1 MKTYS
6 FLLHS
11 NKVYSIKFTV
21 RSYKKLYE
29 SKKSLRSI
37 VKKIKF
43 AGYMDIFANIFAY
56 DFLTNAFI
64 ASILSGITCG
74 IVGSYI
80 VTRRIVFLSSGI
92 THASFGGLGI
102 ALYAGINPILGALSF
117 AALSSIG
124 IEFASRRGRMRE
136 DSVVGIIWSFGM
148 AIGALFMSLRPG
160 YATDLTSYLF
170 GNILLV
176 TRTDIVWL
184 GIVASLLVIATL
196 IWLRKIM
203 YITFDE
209 EYAASQGI
217 NISMVAYIMAVVI
230 AVVIVLSIKV
240 MGIILLLSLITIP
253 TVIAN
258 SITKDYKQITLIS
271 TVIAVVGNICGFILS
286 YEYDIPT
293 GSCIIFILILLLIGV
308 KLLTLRKSRV
318 KHT

>member
-1 MKTYS
+1 M
-6 FLLHS
+6 
-11 NKVYSIKFTV
+11 SI
-21 RSYKKLYE
+21 
-29 SKKSLRSI
+29 I
-37 VKKIKF
+37 
-43 AGYMDIFANIFAY
+43 ANIFEY

-102 ALYAGINPILGALSF
+102 ALYAGIDPLLGALTF
-117 AALSSIG
+117 ASASSVG
-124 IEFASRRGRMRE
+124 IEFASRRGGIRE
-136 DSVVGIIWSFGM
+136 DSVVGIIWSMGM

-176 TRTDIVWL
+176 TPQNI
-184 GIVASLLVIATL
+184 
-196 IWLRKIM
+196 IWLTILTVVLIVGSILWLRRLM

-209 EYAASQGI
+209 EYAKSQGI
-217 NISMVAYIMAVVI
+217 NTTLVSYIMAVVI
-230 AVVIVLSIKV
+230 AISIVLSIKV

-258 SITKDYKQITLIS
+258 DITKDFKLITPLSAI
-271 TVIAVVGNICGFILS
+271 IAVVGNVVGFILS

-293 GSCIIFILILLLIGV
+293 GSCIIFILVVLLVIV
-308 KLLTLRKSRV
+308 KLLTLWHRRA
-318 KHT
+318 TTL

>member
-1 MKTYS
+1 M
-6 FLLHS
+6 
-11 NKVYSIKFTV
+11 
-21 RSYKKLYE
+21 RSY
-29 SKKSLRSI
+29 SNGMSI
-37 VKKIKF
+37 I
-43 AGYMDIFANIFAY
+43 ANIFEY

-102 ALYAGINPILGALSF
+102 ALYASIDPLLGALSF
-117 AALSSIG
+117 ASVSSIG
-124 IEFASRRGRMRE
+124 IEFASRRGGIRE
-136 DSVVGIIWSFGM
+136 DSVVGIIWSMGM

-176 TRTDIVWL
+176 TPENIVWL
-184 GIVASLLVIATL
+184 SILTVVLIIGSV
-196 IWLRKIM
+196 IWLRRLM

-209 EYAASQGI
+209 EYAKSQGI
-217 NISMVAYIMAVVI
+217 NTSLVAYIMAVVI
-230 AVVIVLSIKV
+230 AISIVLSIKV

-258 SITKDYKQITLIS
+258 TATKNFRLITPLSAI
-271 TVIAVVGNICGFILS
+271 IAVVGNVLGFILS

-293 GSCIIFILILLLIGV
+293 GSCIIFILVLLLIAV
-308 KLLTLRKSRV
+308 KLLTLWHRRA
-318 KHT
+318 TTL

>member
-1 MKTYS
+1 MQKKVNLQSYS
-6 FLLHS
+6 
-11 NKVYSIKFTV
+11 NGMSI
-21 RSYKKLYE
+21 
-29 SKKSLRSI
+29 I
-37 VKKIKF
+37 
-43 AGYMDIFANIFAY
+43 ANIFEY

-102 ALYAGINPILGALSF
+102 ALYAGIDPLVGALSF
-117 AALSSIG
+117 ASISSLG
-124 IEFASRRGRMRE
+124 IEFASRRGGIRE
-136 DSVVGIIWSFGM
+136 DSVVGIIWSMGM

-176 TRTDIVWL
+176 TPQNIFWL
-184 GIVASLLVIATL
+184 AILTVMLIICSTL
-196 IWLRKIM
+196 WLRRLM

-209 EYAASQGI
+209 EYAKSQGV
-217 NISMVAYIMAVVI
+217 NTSLVAYIMAVVVAI
-230 AVVIVLSIKV
+230 AIVLSIKV

-258 SITKDYKQITLIS
+258 VITKDYKRITPLAAI
-271 TVIAVVGNICGFILS
+271 IAVIGNIVGFVLS

-293 GSCIIFILILLLIGV
+293 GSCIIFILVALLVVV
-308 KLLTLRKSRV
+308 KLLKRLVTL
-318 KHT
+318 

>member
-1 MKTYS
+1 M
-6 FLLHS
+6 
-11 NKVYSIKFTV
+11 SI
-21 RSYKKLYE
+21 
-29 SKKSLRSI
+29 I
-37 VKKIKF
+37 
-43 AGYMDIFANIFAY
+43 ANIFEY

-102 ALYAGINPILGALSF
+102 ALYAGIDPLLGALSF
-117 AALSSIG
+117 ASVSSVG
-124 IEFASRRGRMRE
+124 IEFASRRGGIRE
-136 DSVVGIIWSFGM
+136 DSVVGIIWSMGM

-176 TRTDIVWL
+176 TPENIVWL
-184 GIVASLLVIATL
+184 SILTVVLIIGSV
-196 IWLRKIM
+196 IWLRRLM

-209 EYAASQGI
+209 EYAKSQGI
-217 NISMVAYIMAVVI
+217 NTSLVAYIMAVVI
-230 AVVIVLSIKV
+230 AISIVLSIKV

-258 SITKDYKQITLIS
+258 TVTKNFRLITPLSAI
-271 TVIAVVGNICGFILS
+271 IAVVGNVLGFILS

-293 GSCIIFILILLLIGV
+293 GSCIIFILVLLLIAV
-308 KLLTLRKSRV
+308 KLLTLWHRRA
-318 KHT
+318 TTL

>member
-1 MKTYS
+1 M
-6 FLLHS
+6 
-11 NKVYSIKFTV
+11 
-21 RSYKKLYE
+21 RSY
-29 SKKSLRSI
+29 RNGMSI
-37 VKKIKF
+37 I
-43 AGYMDIFANIFAY
+43 ANIFEY

-102 ALYAGINPILGALSF
+102 ALYAGIDPLLGALTF
-117 AALSSIG
+117 ASASSVG
-124 IEFASRRGRMRE
+124 IEFASRRGGIRE
-136 DSVVGIIWSFGM
+136 DSVVGIIWSMGM

-176 TRTDIVWL
+176 TPQNI
-184 GIVASLLVIATL
+184 
-196 IWLRKIM
+196 IWLTILTVVLIVGSILWLRRLM

-209 EYAASQGI
+209 EYAKSQGI
-217 NISMVAYIMAVVI
+217 NTTLVSYIMAVVI
-230 AVVIVLSIKV
+230 AISIVLSIKV

-258 SITKDYKQITLIS
+258 DITKDFKMITPLSAI
-271 TVIAVVGNICGFILS
+271 IAVVGNVVGFILS

-293 GSCIIFILILLLIGV
+293 GSCIIFILVVLLVIV
-308 KLLTLRKSRV
+308 KLLTLWYRRA
-318 KHT
+318 TTL

>member
-1 MKTYS
+1 M
-6 FLLHS
+6 
-11 NKVYSIKFTV
+11 SI
-21 RSYKKLYE
+21 
-29 SKKSLRSI
+29 I
-37 VKKIKF
+37 
-43 AGYMDIFANIFAY
+43 ANIFEY

-92 THASFGGLGI
+92 THTSFGGLGI
-102 ALYAGINPILGALSF
+102 ALYAGIDPLLGALSF
-117 AALSSIG
+117 ASISSIG
-124 IEFASRRGRMRE
+124 IEFASRRGGIRE
-136 DSVVGIIWSFGM
+136 DSVVGIIWSMGM

-176 TRTDIVWL
+176 TPQDIQWLTILMVALIFGSIVWL
-184 GIVASLLVIATL
+184 RRL
-196 IWLRKIM
+196 M

-209 EYAASQGI
+209 EYAKSQGI
-217 NISMVAYIMAVVI
+217 NTSLIAYIMAVVVAI
-230 AVVIVLSIKV
+230 AIVLSIKV

-258 SITKDYKQITLIS
+258 FITKDFRLITPLSAI
-271 TVIAVVGNICGFILS
+271 IAVLGNVMGFILS

-293 GSCIIFILILLLIGV
+293 GSCIIFILVTLLIGV
-308 KLLTLRKSRV
+308 KLLTLWHRRA
-318 KHT
+318 TTL

>member
-1 MKTYS
+1 M
-6 FLLHS
+6 
-11 NKVYSIKFTV
+11 
-21 RSYKKLYE
+21 RSY
-29 SKKSLRSI
+29 SDDMSI
-37 VKKIKF
+37 I
-43 AGYMDIFANIFAY
+43 ANIFEY

-102 ALYAGINPILGALSF
+102 ALYAGINPLLGALTF
-117 AALSSIG
+117 ASVSSIG
-124 IEFASRRGRMRE
+124 TEFASRLGRIRE
-136 DSVVGIIWSFGM
+136 DSVVGIIWSLGM

-176 TRTDIVWL
+176 TPRDIVWL
-184 GIVASLLVIATL
+184 SILTVVLIIGAIV
-196 IWLRKIM
+196 WLRRLM

-209 EYAASQGI
+209 EYAKSQGV
-217 NISMVAYIMAVVI
+217 NTTRVAYIMAVVI
-230 AVVIVLSIKV
+230 AIAIVLSIKV

-258 SITKDYKQITLIS
+258 DITKDFRLITPLSAI
-271 TVIAVVGNICGFILS
+271 IAVVGNISGFILS

-293 GSCIIFILILLLIGV
+293 GSCIIFILVILLIGV
-308 KLLTLRKSRV
+308 KLLTLWHRRA
-318 KHT
+318 TTL

>member
-1 MKTYS
+1 M
-6 FLLHS
+6 
-11 NKVYSIKFTV
+11 SI
-21 RSYKKLYE
+21 
-29 SKKSLRSI
+29 I
-37 VKKIKF
+37 
-43 AGYMDIFANIFAY
+43 ANIFEY

-102 ALYAGINPILGALSF
+102 ALYAGLDPLVGALSF
-117 AALSSIG
+117 ASISSVG
-124 IEFASRRGRMRE
+124 IEFASRRGGIRE
-136 DSVVGIIWSFGM
+136 DSVVGIIWSMGM

-176 TRTDIVWL
+176 TPQNILWLAILTAVLIIGSIVWL
-184 GIVASLLVIATL
+184 RRL
-196 IWLRKIM
+196 M

-209 EYAASQGI
+209 EYAKSQGI
-217 NISMVAYIMAVVI
+217 NTSLIAYIMAVVI
-230 AVVIVLSIKV
+230 AISIVLSIKV

-258 SITKDYKQITLIS
+258 AITKDFRLITPLSAI
-271 TVIAVVGNICGFILS
+271 IAVVGNIFGFILS

-293 GSCIIFILILLLIGV
+293 GSCIIFILVMLLIGV
-308 KLLTLRKSRV
+308 KLLTLWHRRA
-318 KHT
+318 TTL

>member
-1 MKTYS
+1 M
-6 FLLHS
+6 
-11 NKVYSIKFTV
+11 SI
-21 RSYKKLYE
+21 
-29 SKKSLRSI
+29 I
-37 VKKIKF
+37 
-43 AGYMDIFANIFAY
+43 ANIFEY

-102 ALYAGINPILGALSF
+102 ALYAGIDPLLGALSF
-117 AALSSIG
+117 ASVSSIG
-124 IEFASRRGRMRE
+124 IEFASRRGGIRE
-136 DSVVGIIWSFGM
+136 DSVVGIIWSMGM

-176 TRTDIVWL
+176 TPENIVWL
-184 GIVASLLVIATL
+184 GILTAVL
-196 IWLRKIM
+196 IIGSVVWLRRLM

-209 EYAASQGI
+209 EYAKSQGI
-217 NISMVAYIMAVVI
+217 NTTLVSYIMAIVI
-230 AVVIVLSIKV
+230 AISIVLSIKV

-258 SITKDYKQITLIS
+258 AITKDFKLITPLSAI
-271 TVIAVVGNICGFILS
+271 IAVVGNIVGFILS

-293 GSCIIFILILLLIGV
+293 GSCIIFILVMLLIGV
-308 KLLTLRKSRV
+308 KLLTLWHRRA
-318 KHT
+318 TTL

>member
-1 MKTYS
+1 
-6 FLLHS
+6 
-11 NKVYSIKFTV
+11 
-21 RSYKKLYE
+21 
-29 SKKSLRSI
+29 
-37 VKKIKF
+37 
-43 AGYMDIFANIFAY
+43 MDIIANIFAY

-117 AALSSIG
+117 AALSSVG
-124 IEFASRRGRMRE
+124 IEFASRRGHIRE
-136 DSVVGIIWSFGM
+136 DSVVGIIWSLGM

-176 TRTDIVWL
+176 TPTDNLWL
-184 GIVASLLVIATL
+184 GIITVALIVGAF
-196 IWLRKIM
+196 IWLRKLM

-209 EYAASQGI
+209 EYAKSQGI
-217 NISMVAYIMAVVI
+217 NTTLVAYIMAVVI
-230 AVVIVLSIKV
+230 AVVIVLSIKI

-258 SITKDYKQITLIS
+258 DITKDFRLITPLSAI
-271 TVIAVVGNICGFILS
+271 IAVIGNIAGFILS
-286 YEYDIPT
+286 YEYDVPT
-293 GSCIIFILILLLIGV
+293 GSCIIFILVVMLIGI
-308 KLLTLRKSRV
+308 KLLTLRRSRV
-318 KHT
+318 

>member
-1 MKTYS
+1 M
-6 FLLHS
+6 
-11 NKVYSIKFTV
+11 SI
-21 RSYKKLYE
+21 
-29 SKKSLRSI
+29 I
-37 VKKIKF
+37 
-43 AGYMDIFANIFAY
+43 ANIFEY

-102 ALYAGINPILGALSF
+102 ALYAGIDPLLGALSF
-117 AALSSIG
+117 ASVSSIG
-124 IEFASRRGRMRE
+124 IEFASRRGGIRE
-136 DSVVGIIWSFGM
+136 DSVVGIIWSMGM

-176 TRTDIVWL
+176 TPENIVWL
-184 GIVASLLVIATL
+184 GILTAVL
-196 IWLRKIM
+196 IIGSVVWLRRLM

-209 EYAASQGI
+209 EYAKSQGI
-217 NISMVAYIMAVVI
+217 NTTLVSYIMAIVI
-230 AVVIVLSIKV
+230 AISIVLSIKV

-258 SITKDYKQITLIS
+258 AITKDFKLITPLSAI
-271 TVIAVVGNICGFILS
+271 IAVVGNIVGFILS

-293 GSCIIFILILLLIGV
+293 GSCIIFILVTLLIGV
-308 KLLTLRKSRV
+308 KLLTLWHRRA
-318 KHT
+318 TTL

>member
-1 MKTYS
+1 M
-6 FLLHS
+6 
-11 NKVYSIKFTV
+11 SI
-21 RSYKKLYE
+21 
-29 SKKSLRSI
+29 I
-37 VKKIKF
+37 
-43 AGYMDIFANIFAY
+43 ANIFEY

-102 ALYAGINPILGALSF
+102 ALYAGIDPLLGALTF
-117 AALSSIG
+117 ASASSVG
-124 IEFASRRGRMRE
+124 IEFASRRGGIRE
-136 DSVVGIIWSFGM
+136 DSVVGIIWSMGM

-176 TRTDIVWL
+176 TPQNILWLTILTVVLIVGSIL
-184 GIVASLLVIATL
+184 
-196 IWLRKIM
+196 WLRRLM

-209 EYAASQGI
+209 EYAKSQGI
-217 NISMVAYIMAVVI
+217 NTTLVSYIMAVVI
-230 AVVIVLSIKV
+230 AISIVLSIKV

-258 SITKDYKQITLIS
+258 DITKDFKMITPLSAI
-271 TVIAVVGNICGFILS
+271 IAVVGNVLGFILS

-293 GSCIIFILILLLIGV
+293 GSCIIFILVMLLIGV
-308 KLLTLRKSRV
+308 KLLTLWHRRA
-318 KHT
+318 TTL

>member
-1 MKTYS
+1 M
-6 FLLHS
+6 
-11 NKVYSIKFTV
+11 SI
-21 RSYKKLYE
+21 
-29 SKKSLRSI
+29 I
-37 VKKIKF
+37 
-43 AGYMDIFANIFAY
+43 ANIFEY

-102 ALYAGINPILGALSF
+102 ALYAGIDPLLGALTF
-117 AALSSIG
+117 ASASSMG
-124 IEFASRRGRMRE
+124 IEFASRRGGIRE
-136 DSVVGIIWSFGM
+136 DSVVGIIWSMGM

-176 TRTDIVWL
+176 TPQNI
-184 GIVASLLVIATL
+184 
-196 IWLRKIM
+196 IWLTILTVVLIVGSILWLRRLM

-209 EYAASQGI
+209 EYAKSQSI
-217 NISMVAYIMAVVI
+217 NTTLVSYIMAVVI
-230 AVVIVLSIKV
+230 AISIVLSIKV

-258 SITKDYKQITLIS
+258 DITKDFKLITPLSAI
-271 TVIAVVGNICGFILS
+271 IAVVGNVVGFILS

-293 GSCIIFILILLLIGV
+293 GSCIIFILVVLLVIV
-308 KLLTLRKSRV
+308 KLLTLWHRRA
-318 KHT
+318 TTL

>member
-1 MKTYS
+1 M
-6 FLLHS
+6 
-11 NKVYSIKFTV
+11 SI
-21 RSYKKLYE
+21 
-29 SKKSLRSI
+29 I
-37 VKKIKF
+37 
-43 AGYMDIFANIFAY
+43 ANIFEY

-102 ALYAGINPILGALSF
+102 ALYASIDPLLGALSF
-117 AALSSIG
+117 ASVSSIG
-124 IEFASRRGRMRE
+124 IEFASRRGGIRE
-136 DSVVGIIWSFGM
+136 DSVVGIIWSMGM

-176 TRTDIVWL
+176 TPENIVWL
-184 GIVASLLVIATL
+184 SILTVVLIIGSV
-196 IWLRKIM
+196 IWLRRLM

-209 EYAASQGI
+209 EYAKSQGI
-217 NISMVAYIMAVVI
+217 NTSLVAYIMAVVI
-230 AVVIVLSIKV
+230 AISIVLSIKV

-258 SITKDYKQITLIS
+258 TATKNFRLITPLSAI
-271 TVIAVVGNICGFILS
+271 IAVVGNVLGFILS

-293 GSCIIFILILLLIGV
+293 GSCIIFILVLLLIAV
-308 KLLTLRKSRV
+308 KLLTLWHRRA
-318 KHT
+318 TTL

>member
-1 MKTYS
+1 M
-6 FLLHS
+6 
-11 NKVYSIKFTV
+11 SI
-21 RSYKKLYE
+21 
-29 SKKSLRSI
+29 I
-37 VKKIKF
+37 
-43 AGYMDIFANIFAY
+43 ANIFEY

-102 ALYAGINPILGALSF
+102 ALYAGIDPLLGALSF
-117 AALSSIG
+117 ASISSLG
-124 IEFASRRGRMRE
+124 TEFAARRGRIRE
-136 DSVVGIIWSFGM
+136 DSVVGIIWSLGM

-176 TRTDIVWL
+176 TPRDIVWL
-184 GIVASLLVIATL
+184 AILTTLLTIGSVV
-196 IWLRKIM
+196 WLRRLT

-209 EYAASQGI
+209 EYAKSQGV
-217 NISMVAYIMAVVI
+217 NTTLVAYIMAVVI
-230 AVVIVLSIKV
+230 AIAIVLSIKV

-258 SITKDYKQITLIS
+258 DITKDFRRITPLSAI
-271 TVIAVVGNICGFILS
+271 VAVVGNISGFILS

-293 GSCIIFILILLLIGV
+293 GSCIIFILVVLLIVV
-308 KLLTLRKSRV
+308 KLLTLWHRRAN
-318 KHT
+318 TL

>member
-1 MKTYS
+1 MQKKVNLQSYS
-6 FLLHS
+6 
-11 NKVYSIKFTV
+11 NGMSI
-21 RSYKKLYE
+21 
-29 SKKSLRSI
+29 I
-37 VKKIKF
+37 
-43 AGYMDIFANIFAY
+43 ANIFEY

-102 ALYAGINPILGALSF
+102 ALYAGIDPLVGALSF
-117 AALSSIG
+117 ASISSLG
-124 IEFASRRGRMRE
+124 IEFASRRGGIRE
-136 DSVVGIIWSFGM
+136 DSVVGIIWSMGM

-176 TRTDIVWL
+176 TPQNIFWL
-184 GIVASLLVIATL
+184 AILTVML
-196 IWLRKIM
+196 IICSALWLRRLM

-209 EYAASQGI
+209 EYAKSQGV
-217 NISMVAYIMAVVI
+217 NTSLVAYIMAVIVAI
-230 AVVIVLSIKV
+230 AIVLSIKV

-258 SITKDYKQITLIS
+258 AITKDYKRITPLAAI
-271 TVIAVVGNICGFILS
+271 IAVMGNIAGFVLS

-293 GSCIIFILILLLIGV
+293 GSCIIFILVVLLVVV
-308 KLLTLRKSRV
+308 KLLKRLVTL
-318 KHT
+318 

>member
-1 MKTYS
+1 M
-6 FLLHS
+6 
-11 NKVYSIKFTV
+11 
-21 RSYKKLYE
+21 RSY
-29 SKKSLRSI
+29 RDGMSI
-37 VKKIKF
+37 I
-43 AGYMDIFANIFAY
+43 ANIFEY

-102 ALYAGINPILGALSF
+102 ALYAGIDPLLGALTF
-117 AALSSIG
+117 ASASSIG
-124 IEFASRRGRMRE
+124 IEFASRRGGIRE
-136 DSVVGIIWSFGM
+136 DSVVGIIWSMGM

-176 TRTDIVWL
+176 TPQNILWL
-184 GIVASLLVIATL
+184 TILTVML
-196 IWLRKIM
+196 IIGSILWLRRLM

-209 EYAASQGI
+209 EYAKSQGI
-217 NISMVAYIMAVVI
+217 NTSLIAYIMAVVI
-230 AVVIVLSIKV
+230 AIAIVLSIKV

-258 SITKDYKQITLIS
+258 DITKDFKMITPLSAI
-271 TVIAVVGNICGFILS
+271 IAVIGNVLGFILS

-293 GSCIIFILILLLIGV
+293 GSCIIFILVMLLIGV
-308 KLLTLRKSRV
+308 KLLTLWHRRA
-318 KHT
+318 TTL

>member
-1 MKTYS
+1 M
-6 FLLHS
+6 
-11 NKVYSIKFTV
+11 
-21 RSYKKLYE
+21 
-29 SKKSLRSI
+29 KKSFHSI
-37 VKKIKF
+37 TKKSKF
-43 AGYMDIFANIFAY
+43 AGYMDIIANIFAY

-117 AALSSIG
+117 AALSSVG
-124 IEFASRRGRMRE
+124 IEFASRRGHIRE
-136 DSVVGIIWSFGM
+136 DSVVGIIWSLGM

-176 TRTDIVWL
+176 TPTDNLWL
-184 GIVASLLVIATL
+184 GIITVALIVGAV
-196 IWLRKIM
+196 IWLRKLM

-209 EYAASQGI
+209 EYAKSQGI
-217 NISMVAYIMAVVI
+217 NTTLVAYIMAVVI
-230 AVVIVLSIKV
+230 AVVIVLSIKI

-258 SITKDYKQITLIS
+258 DITKDFRLITPLSAI
-271 TVIAVVGNICGFILS
+271 IAVIGNIAGFILS
-286 YEYDIPT
+286 YEYDVPT
-293 GSCIIFILILLLIGV
+293 GSCIIFILVVMLIGI
-308 KLLTLRKSRV
+308 KLLTLRRSRV
-318 KHT
+318 

>member
-1 MKTYS
+1 M
-6 FLLHS
+6 
-11 NKVYSIKFTV
+11 SI
-21 RSYKKLYE
+21 
-29 SKKSLRSI
+29 I
-37 VKKIKF
+37 
-43 AGYMDIFANIFAY
+43 ANIFEY

-102 ALYAGINPILGALSF
+102 ALYAGIDPLLGALSF
-117 AALSSIG
+117 ASISSIG
-124 IEFASRRGRMRE
+124 TEFAARRGRIRE
-136 DSVVGIIWSFGM
+136 DSVVGIIWSLGM

-176 TRTDIVWL
+176 TPRDIVWL
-184 GIVASLLVIATL
+184 AILTVLFAIGSVV
-196 IWLRKIM
+196 WLRRLM

-209 EYAASQGI
+209 EYAKSQGV
-217 NISMVAYIMAVVI
+217 NTSVVAYIMAVVI
-230 AVVIVLSIKV
+230 AIAIVLSIKV

-258 SITKDYKQITLIS
+258 DITKDFRRITPLSAI
-271 TVIAVVGNICGFILS
+271 IAVAGNISGFILS

-293 GSCIIFILILLLIGV
+293 GSCIIFILVVLLVIV
-308 KLLTLRKSRV
+308 KLLTLWHRRA
-318 KHT
+318 TTL